1 MLPGVCSGNAE
12 KNQLASDRPIGL
24 EESVMEIKR
33 VAVLGAGAVGAF
45 YASKFFEGS
54 ELSTVLVAREP
65 RYGRLMAEGLVIN
78 GKHYL
83 IPVVHPDEAAP
94 PADLIIVALKSH
106 TLPEAVH
113 DLKNLVGDQTT
124 LISVMNGLDS
134 EEYLG
139 SVYGMDKL
147 LYAIA
152 VAIDALREGNSVTY
166 TNPGKV
172 FFGEADNSHLSER
185 VRRVQAAFERAGVV
199 SETPTDMIRMLW
211 WKFMVNVGINQA
223 SAAMRA
229 PYGVFQSSPDAQALM
244 ETLMREVL
252 VLAQRVGVNL
262 GEHDLDEWNAV
273 LKTLSPKGKTSMLQ
287 DIEAGRKTEVEIF
300 AGKVVQLGQSYGI
313 PTPANQIMLSIVHVL
328 EQYRA

>member
-1 MLPGVCSGNAE
+1 MLPSVCSGNAK
-12 KNQLASDRPIGL
+12 KNQSATDRPIGL
-24 EESVMEIKR
+24 EGSVKEIKNI
-33 VAVLGAGAVGAF
+33 AVLGAGAMGAY
-45 YASKFFEGS
+45 YASKFFDAS
-54 ELSTVLVAREP
+54 PLSTVLVAREP
-65 RYGRLMAEGLVIN
+65 RYDRLKAEGLVVN
-78 GKHYL
+78 GKHYS
-83 IPVVHPDEAAP
+83 IPVVHPDEATP

-106 TLPEAVH
+106 SLPEAVH

-172 FFGEADNSHLSER
+172 IFGEADNSHPSER
-185 VRRVQAAFERAGVV
+185 VRRVQAAFERAGLV

-223 SAAMRA
+223 SAVMRA

-262 GEHDLDEWNAV
+262 GEQDLDEWNAV

-300 AGKVVQLGQSYGI
+300 AGKVVELGKSYGI
-313 PTPANQIMLSIVHVL
+313 PTPVNQTMLSIVHVL

>member
-1 MLPGVCSGNAE
+1 M
-12 KNQLASDRPIGL
+12 K
-24 EESVMEIKR
+24 EIKNI
-33 VAVLGAGAVGAF
+33 AVLGAGAIGAY
-45 YASKFFEGS
+45 YASKFFDAAS
-54 ELSTVLVAREP
+54 LSTVLVAREP
-65 RYGRLMAEGLVIN
+65 RYDRLKAEGLVVN
-78 GKHYL
+78 GKQYS
-83 IPVVHPDEAAP
+83 IPVVHPDEATP

-106 TLPEAVH
+106 SLPEAVH

-124 LISVMNGLDS
+124 LISLMNGLDS

-139 SVYGMDKL
+139 SIYGMDKL

-172 FFGEADNSHLSER
+172 IYGEADNSRPSER
-185 VRRVQAAFERAGVV
+185 VRRVHTAFEQAGLVT
-199 SETPTDMIRMLW
+199 ETPTDMIRMLW

-223 SAAMRA
+223 SAVMRA
-229 PYGVFQSSPDAQALM
+229 PYGVFQSSPDARALM

-252 VLAQRVGVNL
+252 VPAQRVGVNL
-262 GEHDLDEWNAV
+262 GEKDIDGWYAV

-287 DIEAGRKTEVEIF
+287 DIEAGRKTEIEIF
-300 AGKVVQLGQSYGI
+300 AGKVVELGKSYGI
-313 PTPANQIMLSIVHVL
+313 PTPANQTLLSIIHVL

>member
-1 MLPGVCSGNAE
+1 MLASVCSGNAK
-12 KNQLASDRPIGL
+12 KNQLATDRPIGL
-24 EESVMEIKR
+24 EGSVKEIKN

-65 RYGRLMAEGLVIN
+65 RYDRLKAQGLVIN
-78 GKHYL
+78 GKHYS
-83 IPVVHPDEAAP
+83 IPVVHPDEATP
-94 PADLIIVALKSH
+94 PADLIIVALKNH

-172 FFGEADNSHLSER
+172 FFGEADNSHPSER
-185 VRRVQAAFERAGVV
+185 VRRVQAAFEQAGVV

-262 GEHDLDEWNAV
+262 GEQDLDEWYAV

>member
-1 MLPGVCSGNAE
+1 M
-12 KNQLASDRPIGL
+12 R
-24 EESVMEIKR
+24 EIKNI
-33 VAVLGAGAVGAF
+33 AVIGAGAIGAY
-45 YASKFFEGS
+45 YASKFFDAFPS
-54 ELSTVLVAREP
+54 STVLVAREP
-65 RYGRLMAEGLVIN
+65 RYDRLKAEGLVVN
-78 GKHYL
+78 GKHYS
-83 IPVVHPDEAAP
+83 IPVVHPDEATP

-106 TLPEAVH
+106 SLPEAVH

-139 SVYGMDKL
+139 SIYGMDKL

-172 FFGEADNSHLSER
+172 IFGESDNSQPSER
-185 VRRVQAAFERAGVV
+185 VRRVQAAFEQAGLV
-199 SETPTDMIRMLW
+199 SQTPTDMIRMLW

-223 SAAMRA
+223 SAVMRA

-262 GEHDLDEWNAV
+262 GEQDLDEWNAV

-287 DIEAGRKTEVEIF
+287 DIEAGRKTEIEIF
-300 AGKVVQLGQSYGI
+300 AGKVVELGKSHGI
-313 PTPANQIMLSIVHVL
+313 PTPVNQTILNIVHVL
-328 EQYRA
+328 EQYAA